1 MMVAANIH
9 VVDQH
14 GNRKTAFDQS
24 VDILNTI
31 GGVSNAARDMV
42 DGLIDRINDVRGKH
56 GQPTYVS
63 SFGSQEKE
71 FKAHSNATRRYQE
84 ELQRYKALG
93 TQDENLKAPQ
103 DPWAEPPK
111 PRNVLPFNENAT
123 MMDYEKY
130 KDSYESL
137 NAFTGA
143 SGDFVTIPKNF
154 GLSKFAWKSYKDTA
168 MTKEL
173 ARQAIAG
180 ALAAKDT
187 PLLYSKAWN
196 NQVGCDGSVFQVNYN
211 KYMEDTAV
219 EKLASQMED
228 PEARK
233 KYFGQKEV
241 DFENLDINLLQAD
254 YQKLAEPALEL

>member
-1 MMVAANIH
+1 MV
-9 VVDQH
+9 
-14 GNRKTAFDQS
+14 
-24 VDILNTI
+24 
-31 GGVSNAARDMV
+31 GGLV
-42 DGLIDRINDVRGKH
+42 DRINDVREKH
-56 GQPTYVS
+56 GQPTYIS
-63 SFGSQEKE
+63 TFGSQENE

-93 TQDENLKAPQ
+93 TQDKALKAPK

-123 MMDYEKY
+123 MLDYEKY

-137 NAFTGA
+137 NAFTGD
-143 SGDFVTIPKNF
+143 SGDFVTSPENF
-154 GLSKFAWKSYKDTA
+154 TINRFAWKSYKDTV
-168 MTKEL
+168 MTKEM
-173 ARQAIAG
+173 AMQAIAG

-196 NQVGCDGSVFQVNYN
+196 NQVGCNGNEFQANFN
-211 KYMEDTAV
+211 KYMDDPAV
-219 EKLASQMED
+219 EKLASQLGD